1 MEVRKG
7 KRVRLKARVEIT
19 IGDRHTHTRSEGILH
34 DLAPG
39 GCAFYHRTSM
49 QVGQRVQL
57 RIELDDPLKE
67 KLGKTHLTAVG
78 AVIRS
83 IPDSKRFLIS
93 LRFLPVRKKV
103 QN

>member
-7 KRVRLKARVEIT
+7 KRLRLKARVEVILAE
-19 IGDRHTHTRSEGILH
+19 RHLRTKTEGMLH

-39 GCAFYHRTSM
+39 GCAFYHRTPM
-49 QVGQRVQL
+49 PVGQRVQL
-57 RIELDDPLKE
+57 RIELDDALKE

-103 QN
+103 